1 MKRIFLLILTLL
13 GLGTVVAQQGNVK
26 PDWADG
32 YFRELQNSY
41 IEVVSG
47 TGTDHVLARNN
58 AAKVI
63 VERRNFATGQR
74 VNVQITGDQVTLN
87 GSNELTVMARI
98 LDEYAEHN
106 SSGHWVVY
114 LLVQTAKNPTFEFEP
129 VTVTDRY
136 PFGLKALIPG
146 MAQLDKG
153 QTAKGIAFT
162 AAEVATVGGIVV
174 AEGLRN
180 DYKNRINST
189 HNAAQK
195 ADYISKANTCTN
207 LRNVCIAG
215 AAAVYVWNLVDALAS
230 KGPKRIQI
238 ADMNLTPWATPDG
251 MGLTMN
257 FNF

>member
-1 MKRIFLLILTLL
+1 MKKIFLLILTLL
-13 GLGTVVAQQGNVK
+13 GFGTAAAQQGDVK

-32 YFRELQNSY
+32 YFHELQNSY

-58 AAKVI
+58 AARVI
-63 VERRNFATGQR
+63 VERRNLATGQR
-74 VNVQITGDQVTLN
+74 VNVQITGDQVTL
-87 GSNELTVMARI
+87 SESSELTVMARI
-98 LDEYAEHN
+98 LDEYAEHHG
-106 SSGHWVVY
+106 SGHWVVY

-136 PFGLKALIPG
+136 PFGLKTLVPG
-146 MAQLDKG
+146 MAQIDKG
-153 QTAKGIAFT
+153 QTAKGIAFI
-162 AAEVATVGGIVV
+162 AAEVATVGGIIV
-174 AEGLRN
+174 AEGLRS